1 MRSEAMHWHV
11 PESRALKRRQ
21 FAELLNKM
29 VARLF
34 NSLGLRATA
43 EASCVVRIPNANVYR
58 FGDPDGA
65 RPVLRAVNW
74 TVREGESWAVVG
86 SGAGEKTTLL
96 EVSRFSFL
104 NVPPILALPAT
115 YLHVLCSPPLDMPVI
130 YGRRVDPAWEHAGIP
145 LSTWWASPVALAQAA
160 SYQRGHMFRLVR
172 TSTKCCGR
180 RVLRLYC
187 PVWRGSR

>member
-1 MRSEAMHWHV
+1 
-11 PESRALKRRQ
+11 
-21 FAELLNKM
+21 M

-65 RPVLRAVNW
+65 RPVLRAVDW
-74 TVREGESWAVVG
+74 TVRDGESWAVVG

-96 EVSRFSFL
+96 EVSQFSRMTRS
-104 NVPPILALPAT
+104 LPAT
-115 YLHVLCSPPLDMPVI
+115 FLHVLCFPPLDIVI
-130 YGRRVDPAWEHAGIP
+130 YGRRVDPAWELEDIP

-160 SYQRGHMFRLVR
+160 SHQRGRIFRLIR
-172 TSTKCCGR
+172 TSTECCPRR

-187 PVWRGSR
+187 PVRRGSR